1 MKTVLHD
8 KMHILHI
15 CSLFYIIII
24 FLYYIYI
31 MRTRGVKRIKKR
43 TVKNKRRKS
52 YKRRGGFF
60 NDPSSDS
67 MFRWVTDSAPYT
79 SSGK

>member
-1 MKTVLHD
+1 MMTVLYG
-8 KMHILHI
+8 KIHILHI

-24 FLYYIYI
+24 FLYSIYI
-31 MRTRGVKRIKKR
+31 MRTRGRKRR

-60 NDPSSDS
+60 NDPSSES
-67 MFRWVTDSAPYT
+67 QFKWITDSAPYT